1 MNIVFAGINSSFC
14 LSSSDKHNYG
24 GSFKTTIHKWKKSHY
39 RGEFIRHVSTDEDTG
54 RMNSPLQ
61 KAFKMNSTV
70 IGLLLLSIIS
80 LLSGCAT
87 TPEIT
92 PEIKPSSSSQISP
105 ETHFA
110 LSLQGTPYRYGKAT
124 PEEGFDCSG
133 FVQYVYKKHGI
144 NLPRTVK
151 EMASY
156 LPQIPKDDI
165 ISGDLVFFNT
175 DEQSFS
181 HVGIYINNDKFIH
194 APSDKTGKVLV
205 SSLNNQYWQK
215 HYIGAR
221 RPRKH

>member
-1 MNIVFAGINSSFC
+1 MNTLATDIDNSFS
-14 LSSSDKHNYG
+14 LIS
-24 GSFKTTIHKWKKSHY
+24 IY
-39 RGEFIRHVSTDEDTG
+39 R
-54 RMNSPLQ
+54 
-61 KAFKMNSTV
+61 AFKMNSTV
-70 IGLLLLSIIS
+70 IGFLLLAILS

-87 TPEIT
+87 TPD
-92 PEIKPSSSSQISP
+92 IKPSTQISP
-105 ETHFA
+105 ATHLA
-110 LSLQGTPYRYGKAT
+110 LSLQGTPYRYGKAS

-133 FVQYVYKKHGI
+133 FVKYVYEKQGI

-151 EMASY
+151 DMATY

-194 APSDKTGKVLV
+194 APSQKTGKVLV

>member
-1 MNIVFAGINSSFC
+1 MDKTVANIDSPFSLSTSYRAFKINSAV
-14 LSSSDKHNYG
+14 
-24 GSFKTTIHKWKKSHY
+24 I
-39 RGEFIRHVSTDEDTG
+39 
-54 RMNSPLQ
+54 
-61 KAFKMNSTV
+61 AF
-70 IGLLLLSIIS
+70 LLFATLS

-87 TPEIT
+87 TPEI
-92 PEIKPSSSSQISP
+92 KPSTQISP
-105 ETHFA
+105 ATKLA
-110 LSLQGTPYRYGKAT
+110 LSLQGTPYNYGKAS

-133 FVQYVYKKHGI
+133 FVQYVYQKQGI

-156 LPQIPKDDI
+156 LPQIPRDDI
-165 ISGDLVFFNT
+165 ISGDLVFFDT

-194 APSDKTGKVLV
+194 APSQNTGKVLV
-205 SSLNNQYWQK
+205 SSLNNQYWHK

>member
-1 MNIVFAGINSSFC
+1 MNTLAADINNSFS
-14 LSSSDKHNYG
+14 LIS
-24 GSFKTTIHKWKKSHY
+24 IY
-39 RGEFIRHVSTDEDTG
+39 R
-54 RMNSPLQ
+54 
-61 KAFKMNSTV
+61 AFKMNGTV
-70 IGLLLLSIIS
+70 IGFLLLAILS

-87 TPEIT
+87 SPD
-92 PEIKPSSSSQISP
+92 IKPSTQISP
-105 ETHFA
+105 ATHLA
-110 LSLQGTPYRYGKAT
+110 LSLQGTPYRYGKAS

-133 FVQYVYKKHGI
+133 FVKYVYQKQGI

-151 EMASY
+151 DMATY
-156 LPQIPKDDI
+156 LPEIPKDDI

-194 APSDKTGKVLV
+194 APSQKTGKVLV

>member
-1 MNIVFAGINSSFC
+1 MNTLSADINNSFS
-14 LSSSDKHNYG
+14 LIS
-24 GSFKTTIHKWKKSHY
+24 IY
-39 RGEFIRHVSTDEDTG
+39 RV
-54 RMNSPLQ
+54 
-61 KAFKMNSTV
+61 FKMNSTV
-70 IGLLLLSIIS
+70 IGFLLLAILS

-87 TPEIT
+87 SPD
-92 PEIKPSSSSQISP
+92 IKPSTQISP
-105 ETHFA
+105 ATHLA
-110 LSLQGTPYRYGKAT
+110 LSLQGTPYRYGKAS

-133 FVQYVYKKHGI
+133 FVKYVYKKQGI

-151 EMASY
+151 DMAMY

-194 APSDKTGKVLV
+194 APSQKTGKVLV